1 MDDSDV
7 NRQTIVDNLS
17 TQSVLAGR
25 VLDMNIVTQLGMDT
39 QHDIMVIQSR
49 IHLFDTKSLFF
60 MKKKYVSA
68 ITTLSFR
75 KMAALRQE

>member
-60 MKKKYVSA
+60 MKKKYASA